1 MKETI
6 YCLHCDEEKEYY
18 LQKEKRVV
26 NVKGD
31 VFEVT
36 LNVAYCAFCHE
47 KVFPD
52 SVGKE
57 NDLIVY
63 DAYRKR
69 HNLLTSEEIKAI
81 RKKRNMSQRELAAF
95 IKCGEKNIAR
105 YENGTIQDRVFD
117 YLIRMVGDDNC
128 YNALKQLNEKT
139 FSTKRP

>member
-6 YCLHCDEEKEYY
+6 HCLHCDEEKQYY
-18 LQKEKRVV
+18 LQKEKREV

-31 VFEVT
+31 VFEVE
-36 LNVAYCAFCHE
+36 LNVAYCASCHE

-52 SVGKE
+52 SVGKQ

-63 DAYRKR
+63 DTYRRR
-69 HNLLTSEEIKAI
+69 HNLLTSEEIKSI
-81 RKKRNMSQRELAAF
+81 RKKRNMSQRDLAAF

-105 YENGTIQDRVFD
+105 YENGTIQDKVFD

-128 YNALKQLNEKT
+128 YNALKQLNKKT
-139 FSTKRP
+139 TSAEQ